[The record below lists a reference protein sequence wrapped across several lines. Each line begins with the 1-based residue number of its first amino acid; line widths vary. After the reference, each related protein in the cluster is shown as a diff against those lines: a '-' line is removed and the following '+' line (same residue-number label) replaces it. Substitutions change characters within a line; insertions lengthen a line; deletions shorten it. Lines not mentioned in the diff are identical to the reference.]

1 MINIIKRKSFKD
13 VLYEWL
19 NYKKQNIKESTYLK
33 YLNQID
39 VNIIPNI
46 DDISFKKLNL
56 KHIEKIFNNDNIL
69 KLSNSTKNN
78 ILIIIKSAIT
88 YGIEKNWLKISKKQ

>member
-56 KHIEKIFNNDNIL
+56 KHIEKLFNNDNIL
-69 KLSNSTKNN
+69 KTNSLYIKKI
-78 ILIIIKSAIT
+78 ILTSIKFIEHIIFLYIVYPS
-88 YGIEKNWLKISKKQ
+88 S